1 MDAQYNVPVEFTAYR
16 TLLEESNNLGELVIE
31 RWTDFKRDF
40 NMEDLSPYS
49 HLSLSTSFLESPIM
63 AYQY

>member
-40 NMEDLSPYS
+40 NMEDLSP
-49 HLSLSTSFLESPIM
+49 
-63 AYQY
+63 